1 LAYVTVHTLDGDPRD
16 LLSRKE
22 QHFDPIVRRIA
33 PHYGCIASV
42 TTQTDTGLMIV
53 NTWESA
59 DRVPAFTAHPEA
71 RPPATPPNC
80 RSRPRSSATSRPAS
94 TCSSLSNTAARSG
107 RKGSA
112 HDHLC
117 HRPEHRL
124 RRCRRRGQVLVRGTR
139 PPGQPWRRRRA
150 RRD

>member
-1 LAYVTVHTLDGDPRD
+1 MAYVTVHTLDGDPRD

-59 DRVPAFTAHPEA
+59 DRVPAFTAHPEVQA
-71 RPPATPPNC
+71 ASNAAQLPQP
-80 RSRPRSSATSRPAS
+80 SSFQRYEQAS
-94 TCSSLSNTAARSG
+94 IDLF
-107 RKGSA
+107 
-112 HDHLC
+112 
-117 HRPEHRL
+117 
-124 RRCRRRGQVLVRGTR
+124 
-139 PPGQPWRRRRA
+139 QP
-150 RRD
+150 